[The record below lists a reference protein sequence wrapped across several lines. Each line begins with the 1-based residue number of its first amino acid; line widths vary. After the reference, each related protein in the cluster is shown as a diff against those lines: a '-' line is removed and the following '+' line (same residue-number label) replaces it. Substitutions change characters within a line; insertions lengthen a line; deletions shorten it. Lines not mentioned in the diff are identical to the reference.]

1 MKNALALCIKK
12 VVHPKFPLMFKNMS
26 DILVYT
32 INISQFSSFLFY
44 NYYID

>member
-26 DILVYT
+26 DIAS
-32 INISQFSSFLFY
+32 NISQFFSFLFY